1 MSAIT
6 SRVSRSELA
15 MTVLRVSVGLMI
27 AGLHGLHKVVDGF
40 QYLTAG
46 RDWPLLRD
54 TVQLGF
60 PLPVVFASAAAV
72 IQLAGGLLIAAGA
85 FTRPA
90 ALLVLITMLAAVVFN
105 VRTGGPDAQLA
116 SLYALAIG
124 TVALGTPRPLF
135 SSTQVSSKPLS

>member
-1 MSAIT
+1 MSAVT
-6 SRVSRSELA
+6 SRDSRAELA
-15 MTVLRVSVGLMI
+15 ITVLRVSVGLMV

-40 QYLTAG
+40 QYLTVG

-90 ALLVLITMLAAVVFN
+90 AMLVVVTMVTAVAFN
-105 VRTGGPDAQLA
+105 LRTGGTDIQLA
-116 SLYALAIG
+116 SLYALAVGAAAIG
-124 TVALGTPRPLF
+124 APGLRRR
-135 SSTQVSSKPLS
+135 QR

>member
-1 MSAIT
+1 
-6 SRVSRSELA
+6 
-15 MTVLRVSVGLMI
+15 MTVLKVSVGLMI

-90 ALLVLITMLAAVVFN
+90 ALLVLITMLTAVVFN
-105 VRTGGPDAQLA
+105 VQTGGPDAQLA
-116 SLYALAIG
+116 SLYALAMS
-124 TVALGTPRPLF
+124 TVALGTPRTLF
-135 SSTQVSSKPLS
+135 SSTQASLKPLS